1 MGMFADYQTK
11 IFANHAAAAAARK
24 ISNIAYETA

>member
-1 MGMFADYQTK
+1 MGMLTDYQTK

-24 ISNIAYETA
+24 YQIYETA